1 MELYLCPDIS
11 KREDAYTLLAYAVR
25 RRWGIEQLPELARG
39 EQGKPCFLAFPNY
52 HFNLSH
58 SGKFALCALDD
69 RPVGVDIEVI
79 RPHHPNLAKRICSAE
94 ELDWLEGERDKETA
108 LCKLWVCKEALVKYR
123 GTGLTV
129 PLREICVP
137 LADNAER
144 EGVLFHSIA
153 APEWCAC
160 VCGHTGP
167 EPLVTV
173 SLEEIS
179 P

>member
-11 KREDAYTLLAYAVR
+11 KREDAYALLAYGIR
-25 RRWGIEQLPELARG
+25 RRWGLEQLPELARS
-39 EQGKPCFLAFPNY
+39 EQGKPHFPAYPNC

-58 SGKFALCALDD
+58 SGSFALCALDD
-69 RPVGVDIEVI
+69 QNVGVDIEVI
-79 RPHHPNLAKRICSAE
+79 RPHHPNLAKRICSSV
-94 ELDWLEGERDKETA
+94 ELAWLEEQDDSRSA
-108 LCKLWVCKEALVKYR
+108 LCRLWTRKEALVKYR

-137 LADNAER
+137 LAGKGES
-144 EGVLFHSIA
+144 GGLLFHSIVTQ
-153 APEWCAC
+153 EWCAC
-160 VCGHTGP
+160 VCGHSAP
-167 EPLVTV
+167 AQVITV